1 MSAIIRE
8 TDAFRWEGVPVLAYK
23 EEGGTHFKGIT
34 RQVLVSDPDHLGAEL
49 RYFEVEPGGYSTLEQ
64 HTHVHVVMVVRG
76 RGACLVG
83 PAVSR
88 ISAHDIVTIPP
99 DTWHQFRASPD
110 EPLGFLCL
118 VRCDRDR
125 PRRPTPEDLDQIRA
139 VRAAAEF
146 IRV

>member
-1 MSAIIRE
+1 VSAIVRE
-8 TDAFRWEGVPVLAYK
+8 TDAFRWEGISVLAYK
-23 EEGGTHFKGIT
+23 EDAGTHFKGIT
-34 RQVLVSDPDHLGAEL
+34 RQVLVRDPDHLGAEL
-49 RYFEVEPGGYSTLEQ
+49 RYFEIEPGGHSTLEQ
-64 HTHVHVVMVVRG
+64 HAHVHVVMIVRG

-83 PAVSR
+83 ETVSR
-88 ISAHDIVTIPP
+88 ISAHDLVTVPP

-125 PRRPTPEDLDQIRA
+125 PRRPTASDLEAIRA
-139 VRAAAEF
+139 IKAVSEF